1 MWMVLAARGLMVVAA
16 VVAGSLGV
24 SARTSEPFTAGKVLH
39 PPRVAVM
46 VLENRSF
53 EQVIGSRHA
62 PFLNRLARRYGLATR
77 YFATGHPSLPNYMAL
92 TTGGTAGVRGN
103 CSRCGS
109 DLPSFV
115 NQLDAAG
122 RSWRAY
128 FESLPRDADKPVT
141 PSGRYNK
148 HYNPFVYTESVN
160 GNRGDRSRVV
170 GFAGLRRDLA
180 RRKLPAFT
188 WIAPNVRHDG
198 HHHSLRAADAFAA
211 RTVPGVLRALGPHG
225 LLYLTWDEG
234 VRSDHR
240 GAHGQRGGGH
250 IALIAAGGAARRHV
264 RLGVVANHYAL
275 LRTLE
280 ANFGLPPLGQAGAPS
295 TPLLSG
301 LVKRSQ
307 ASTPAR

>member
-1 MWMVLAARGLMVVAA
+1 MWTVAAARLLLVAVA
-16 VVAGSLGV
+16 VVVGSVGLPAHDTKPV
-24 SARTSEPFTAGKVLH
+24 TAGRLLH
-39 PPRVAVM
+39 PTRVAVM

-53 EQVIGSRHA
+53 EQVIGSRQA
-62 PFLNRLARRYGLATR
+62 PYLNRLARRYGLATH

-92 TTGGTAGVRGN
+92 TTGGTAEVSGN

-115 NQLDAAG
+115 NQLDASG

-128 FESLPRDADKPVT
+128 FESLPRDAARPVT
-141 PSGRYNK
+141 RTGRYNK

-160 GNRGDRSRVV
+160 GNHGDRSRVV
-170 GFAGLRRDLA
+170 GFSRLHRDLA
-180 RRKLPAFT
+180 RGRLPRFS

-198 HHHSLRAADAFAA
+198 HHHSLRTADAFAA
-211 RTVPGVLRALGPHG
+211 RTVPRVLHALGPRG

-240 GAHGQRGGGH
+240 GIDGGRGGGR

-264 RLGVVANHYAL
+264 RLGTVANHYAL

-280 ANFGLPPLGQAGAPS
+280 ANFGLPALGRAAAPS

-301 LVKRSQ
+301 LVRP
-307 ASTPAR
+307 T